1 MSLLLLVYANYADA
15 EWNLMPNSYPE
26 LAFWSIIG
34 MHIYNKKDGPCRC
47 ANTHTTL
54 TQTLSGQRRAEPDFT
69 SGLSLTAEVFFV
81 SLSEQRAYRNHRII
95 EKNPNTE
102 GVQPTTKRPK
112 LSVNGTL
119 STPERT

>member
-1 MSLLLLVYANYADA
+1 
-15 EWNLMPNSYPE
+15 
-26 LAFWSIIG
+26 
-34 MHIYNKKDGPCRC
+34 
-47 ANTHTTL
+47 
-54 TQTLSGQRRAEPDFT
+54 
-69 SGLSLTAEVFFV
+69 EVFFV
-81 SLSEQRAYRNHRII
+81 GLSEQRDDRNHRII